1 MLDGAEL
8 LPAQNMTR
16 NKVPYPLK
24 SFSLHVLCHIFT
36 MLSVISK
43 TDGSLAS
50 LSMTV
55 VVGDHMHIL
64 RNMPCL

>member
-1 MLDGAEL
+1 MPDSAEL

-16 NKVPYPLK
+16 NKLPHPLK
-24 SFSLHVLCHIFT
+24 SFSLHVLCHV
-36 MLSVISK
+36 LSILAVVSK

-55 VVGDHMHIL
+55 VGGDHMHIL